1 MQRKQFSNLEN
12 DYIETIHNMMGTK
25 NETKDKGLCGG
36 KDSRS
41 FGHYAFTLINDPMAE
56 MHCHF

>member
-1 MQRKQFSNLEN
+1 MQREQFSNLEN
-12 DYIETIHNMMGTK
+12 VYIETMMGIK

-41 FGHYAFTLINDPMAE
+41 FGHYAFTLINDLMAE
-56 MHCHF
+56 MHFTFR